1 MKNCAIQEYVID
13 RNKFPEG
20 KMKLKTFNFVSYDNK
35 AIENMLTKAKEE
47 EILSEV
53 KNNNSNNN
61 SVNNSTEDIA
71 MEQTQII
78 IDSSQ

>member
-47 EILSEV
+47 ELLSEV
-53 KNNNSNNN
+53 NNNNVN
-61 SVNNSTEDIA
+61 SVNNSTEDIT